1 MRLHK
6 NPNSG
11 HFLRSQNLS
20 GKCFWAIM
28 VSLEFY
34 FLFMA
39 KEIKK
44 SNKIP
49 AKTKGGF
56 DAGKI
61 TKLLITLDT
70 NVKQINGKVSQLDT
84 KFTKLNGKVS
94 QLDTKFTK
102 LHGKVSQLDT
112 KFTKLDGEVGQIGGT
127 INRLIDGQLKLDEKI
142 DNLDEKLGK
151 KIDNL
156 DGRVLSVEKRIV
168 SVEGEMH
175 SLEGRMDSME
185 TEMKNSFKT
194 IVSYLI
200 SIEDEIGKIKTAL
213 DKKADKKDLD
223 AIEQRV
229 LRLEIELGE
238 CKKQIVTAK
247 NRS

>member
-1 MRLHK
+1 
-6 NPNSG
+6 
-11 HFLRSQNLS
+11 
-20 GKCFWAIM
+20 
-28 VSLEFY
+28 
-34 FLFMA
+34 MA

-44 SNKIP
+44 MNKTRRESS
-49 AKTKGGF
+49 KVF
-56 DAGKI
+56 DAQKI
-61 TKLLITLDT
+61 GKLLTNLNG
-70 NVKQINGKVSQLDT
+70 NVKQINTRIDGLD
-84 KFTKLNGKVS
+84 KNVN
-94 QLDTKFTK
+94 
-102 LHGKVSQLDT
+102 
-112 KFTKLDGEVGQIGGT
+112 QINGT
-127 INRLIDGQLKLDEKI
+127 INHLIDGQLKLDEKI

-168 SVEGEMH
+168 SVEGKMN

-185 TEMKNSFKT
+185 TEMKNSFKA

-200 SIEDEIGKIKTAL
+200 SIEDEIGEIKTAL

>member
-1 MRLHK
+1 
-6 NPNSG
+6 
-11 HFLRSQNLS
+11 
-20 GKCFWAIM
+20 M

-70 NVKQINGKVSQLDT
+70 NVKQIN
-84 KFTKLNGKVS
+84 
-94 QLDTKFTK
+94 
-102 LHGKVSQLDT
+102 GKVSQLDT

-168 SVEGEMH
+168 SVEVEMH

>member
-1 MRLHK
+1 M
-6 NPNSG
+6 
-11 HFLRSQNLS
+11 FLGYNGFTCVLIFCLWQ
-20 GKCFWAIM
+20 
-28 VSLEFY
+28 
-34 FLFMA
+34 
-39 KEIKK
+39 KK
-44 SNKIP
+44 SKNQTKYP
-49 AKTKGGF
+49 QRQKGGV

-84 KFTKLNGKVS
+84 KFTKLDGKVS

-102 LHGKVSQLDT
+102 LDGKVSQLDTKFTKLDGKVSQLDT

-142 DNLDEKLGK
+142 DNLDEKLSE

-168 SVEGEMH
+168 SVEGKMN

>member
-11 HFLRSQNLS
+11 YFLRSQNLS

-84 KFTKLNGKVS
+84 KFTKL
-94 QLDTKFTK
+94 D
-102 LHGKVSQLDT
+102 GKVSQLDT

>member
-84 KFTKLNGKVS
+84 KFTKL
-94 QLDTKFTK
+94 D
-102 LHGKVSQLDT
+102 GKVSQLDT